1 VTNEA
6 LQNYFREQ
14 QVSLQWLPVLR
25 AMASELSTQTPAEEL
40 LELFSKIGERFAAD
54 TEDHFQDAETLT
66 QLEESLNYFWA
77 RINWG
82 WVTFREAKG
91 CIEITHSAAPL
102 AEAFGDEALGWSVGL
117 LQGFYQRAFSALGA
131 SDTMVVRTVGEPTGG
146 LDIHLRFGR

>member
-1 VTNEA
+1 MTNEA

-25 AMASELSTQTPAEEL
+25 AMASEMSAQMPAEEL
-40 LELFSKIGERFAAD
+40 LELFSKIGERFAVD
-54 TEDHFQDAETLT
+54 TEEHFQDVETLA

-82 WVTFREAKG
+82 WVTFQEAKG

-131 SDTMVVRTVGEPTGG
+131 SDTMAVRAVGESTGG
-146 LDIHLRFGR
+146 IDIHLRFGR

>member
-1 VTNEA
+1 MTNEA
-6 LQNYFREQ
+6 LQSYFREQ
-14 QVSLQWLPVLR
+14 QVSLQWFPVLR
-25 AMASELSTQTPAEEL
+25 AMASEMSAQMPADEL
-40 LELFSKIGERFAAD
+40 LELFSKIGERFAVD
-54 TEDHFQDAETLT
+54 TEEHFQDAETLA

-102 AEAFGDEALGWSVGL
+102 AEAFGDEALVWSVGL

-131 SDTMVVRTVGEPTGG
+131 SATMAVRTVGESTDGM
-146 LDIHLRFGR
+146 DIHLRFGR

>member
-1 VTNEA
+1 MTNEA

-25 AMASELSTQTPAEEL
+25 AMASEMSEQMPSDEL
-40 LELFSKIGERFAAD
+40 LKLFSKVGERFAAD
-54 TEDHFQDAETLT
+54 TEEHFQDVETLA

-131 SDTMVVRTVGEPTGG
+131 SDTMVVRAVGESTGG
-146 LDIHLRFGR
+146 IDVHLRFGR

>member
-1 VTNEA
+1 MTNEA

-25 AMASELSTQTPAEEL
+25 AMATEMSTHMSTEEL
-40 LELFSKIGERFAAD
+40 KELFSKIGERFAID
-54 TEDHFQDAETLT
+54 TEDHFQDVETLA
-66 QLEESLNYFWA
+66 QLEENLNYFWA

-82 WVTFREAKG
+82 WVNFTEAKG
-91 CIEITHSAAPL
+91 YIEITHSAAPL

-131 SDTMVVRTVGEPTGG
+131 SSTMVVRTVGEPTGG
-146 LDIHLRFGR
+146 IDISLRFGR